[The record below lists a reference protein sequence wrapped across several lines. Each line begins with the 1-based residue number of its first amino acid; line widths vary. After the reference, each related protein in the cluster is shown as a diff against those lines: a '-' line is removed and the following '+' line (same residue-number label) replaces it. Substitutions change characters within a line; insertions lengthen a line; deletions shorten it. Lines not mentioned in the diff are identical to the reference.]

1 MGYPFLLVPDNVTK
15 EKRRAGVG
23 LLLVEEK
30 IRVDASLP
38 SAEKRMGQEKR
49 RAESTKKT
57 REWMPRTRGGSGWSH
72 RTPSETTLF
81 SGTCFIC

>member
-1 MGYPFLLVPDNVTK
+1 MGYPILLVPDNVTK
-15 EKRRAGVG
+15 EKRRACVG
-23 LLLVEEK
+23 LSSVEEK
-30 IRVDASLP
+30 IRADASLP

-49 RAESTKKT
+49 AESAKKT

-72 RTPSETTLF
+72 RTPYETTLF